1 MLLGMQATYRH
12 FLTLILGVL
21 LAVPATLSAQNDNA
35 VTSQEA
41 PFILLGPYE
50 IFLNSAAQ
58 LPSLDEK
65 LAGGETPITA
75 TDGKEFWVLDLTF
88 KNAGKETFMELQ
100 LTLAFK
106 SPDGTPLA
114 MAPYATQ
121 PVDTIKD
128 KAPAPG
134 QTVSGKLIFE
144 LPQGSSQVNLTAVG
158 VKEDKTLTPPVTRP
172 VDPKNY

>member
-1 MLLGMQATYRH
+1 MLSSMQATYRH
-12 FLTLILGVL
+12 FLTLILGAF
-21 LAVPATLSAQNDNA
+21 LAAPATLSAQNDNA

-50 IFLNSAAQ
+50 IFLNSSAQ

-75 TDGKEFWVLDLTF
+75 ADGKEFWVLDLTF
-88 KNAGKETFMELQ
+88 KNAGKETFKELQ

-121 PVDTIKD
+121 PEGTIKD

-134 QTVSGKLIFE
+134 QSISGKLIFE
-144 LPQGSSQVNLTAVG
+144 LPQGSSEVNMTAVG
-158 VKEDKTLTPPVTRP
+158 VKADDTLTPPVTRP
-172 VDPKNY
+172 VLQKNY